1 VESAPCR
8 AGDLKKP
15 VDFYIESDMCYE
27 RANGEIDPRQWERM
41 KPNYVTSCLL
51 PQASNISN
59 KYCGAGGGI

>member
-1 VESAPCR
+1 
-8 AGDLKKP
+8 
-15 VDFYIESDMCYE
+15 MCYE